1 VQENQQLR
9 SDAAIAATEAEDR
22 RRAAELEKAKA
33 EIERCDSIVF
43 LGKKGQLEKAKA
55 EIERCDSIVFL
66 EKKGLF
72 SLTHTHADIKRVD
85 VLRKCNRW

>member
-43 LGKKGQLEKAKA
+43 LGKKGL
-55 EIERCDSIVFL
+55 
-66 EKKGLF
+66 
-72 SLTHTHADIKRVD
+72 SLSHTHTQTSRG
-85 VLRKCNRW
+85 